1 MPRRKLTDA
10 DTAARVARLGKTLH
24 LCQRDDAAVVRVL
37 HDNKVVDD
45 VEALDKV
52 SFFDEFFT
60 FLKSLKAWPLLE
72 ALDPEKRVRASIP
85 WAAMVG
91 VYVMRIVLGVPS
103 VPQTEGVILTDP
115 ALMTLFGL
123 AAVVKTGL
131 TRRGLSRAHALPEVR
146 GAFSGEVMVDT
157 LVKLSLFAMARVFNA
172 VVKLLAE
179 GGYFPRLVH
188 AVVDCTDCEA
198 TPKFR
203 MSLGGQVASVTRHK
217 RPDHRHNRHA
227 PRVATTVWGWKV
239 WLMFCPASGI
249 PIAVSVDRINVDD
262 RVWMLALVLQGQAN
276 LGQRLK
282 TVAFDR
288 GFWDGQELYRVAQQ
302 VPFFIPGKSDLE
314 ITREARRAALEVYA
328 RHQQGR
334 PVADAVVATR
344 SVTVVRGKGT
354 HRRETRQDLIVIG
367 LKGLDC
373 PSYAAEPPG
382 AKIHSKSFVSG
393 RLNAAVVMEDPSYPR
408 APEDEKHL
416 VILTCAPMDNPRD
429 VLFAYDR
436 FDARGVVENSGNKQA
451 KREWTLE
458 APLEKS
464 EAAVYLHVYFVFML
478 MGLLAAFRAHQAG
491 EQQAEARGEDT
502 GMARYRRAVER
513 ANRDKVLVREGDC
526 YAILWAW
533 ELAVL
538 AGLRLRWHP
547 TETTD
552 TILER
557 YGVGPGGSQGPSP

>member
-1 MPRRKLTDA
+1 VPRRKLTDA
-10 DTAARVARLGKTLH
+10 DTTARVARLGTTLH
-24 LCQRDDAAVVRVL
+24 LCRRDDAAVVEAVHAR
-37 HDNKVVDD
+37 KVVDD

-52 SFFDEFFT
+52 RFFDEFFT
-60 FLKSLKAWPLLE
+60 FLKHRKVWPLLE
-72 ALDPEKRVRASIP
+72 ALDPGTRVRASIA

-115 ALMTLFGL
+115 ALMTLFEL
-123 AAVVKTGL
+123 AAFVKTGL
-131 TRRGLSRAHALPEVR
+131 TRRPPPPR

-157 LVKLSLFAMARVFNA
+157 LVQVSLVALARTFNA

-179 GGYFPRLVH
+179 AGYFPRRVH

-198 TPKFR
+198 TPKYR
-203 MSLGGQVASVTRHK
+203 MLSGGPVASVTRHK

-239 WLMFCPASGI
+239 WLMFCPTSGI
-249 PIAVSVDRINVDD
+249 PIAVYVDRINVDD

-276 LGQRLK
+276 LGERLT
-282 TVAFDR
+282 TVSFDR

-302 VPFFIPGKSDLE
+302 VPFFIPGKADLE
-314 ITREARRAALEVYA
+314 ITQEARRAAREVYA
-328 RHQQGR
+328 RYRQGR

-344 SVTVVRGKGT
+344 PLLVVRGKGK
-354 HRRETRQDLIVIG
+354 HRREAREDLIVIG
-367 LKGLDC
+367 LPGLDC
-373 PSYAAEPPG
+373 PTYAGEPPG
-382 AKIHSKSFVSG
+382 SKVHSKAFVSG
-393 RLNAAVVMEDPSYPR
+393 RLNAAVVLADPTYPH
-408 APEDEKHL
+408 ADPDEPL
-416 VILTCAPMDNPRD
+416 VILTSAPLDTPRD
-429 VLFAYDR
+429 ALFAYDR
-436 FDARGVVENSGNKQA
+436 FDARGVIENSGNKQA

-458 APLEKS
+458 TPLEKS
-464 EAAVYLHVYFVFML
+464 EAAVYVHVHFVFLL
-478 MGLLAAFRAHQAG
+478 MGLLAAFRADQVA
-491 EQQAEARGEDT
+491 EQTADAQGQET

-513 ANRDKVLVREGDC
+513 ANRDKVLVRNGDR

-547 TETTD
+547 AETAA
-552 TILER
+552 TIRAR
-557 YGVGPGGSQGPSP
+557 YAGRGDGPAP

>member
-10 DTAARVARLGKTLH
+10 ETAARVVRLGKTLH
-24 LCQRDDAAVVRVL
+24 LCRRDDAAVVQAL
-37 HDNKVVDD
+37 HEHKVVDE

-52 SFFDEFFT
+52 SFCDEFFT
-60 FLKSLKAWPLLE
+60 FLQHLQVWPLLE
-72 ALDPEKRVRASIP
+72 ALDPARRVRASIA

-103 VPQTEGVILTDP
+103 VPQTQGVILTDP
-115 ALMTLFGL
+115 ALMTLFEL
-123 AAVVKTGL
+123 AAFVKTGL
-131 TRRGLSRAHALPEVR
+131 TRRGLSRAQVLPEVR

-157 LVKLSLFAMARVFNA
+157 LVQVSLGAVARTFNA

-179 GGYFPRLVH
+179 AGYFPRAVH

-203 MSLGGQVASVTRHK
+203 MRGGGPVAHVTRHK

-227 PRVATTVWGWKV
+227 PKVATTVWGWKV
-239 WLMFCPASGI
+239 WLLFCPVSGI

-262 RVWMLALVLQGQAN
+262 RVWMVALVLQGQAN
-276 LGQRLK
+276 LGPRLK

-288 GFWDGQELYRVAQQ
+288 GFWDGQELHRVAQH
-302 VPFFIPGKSDLE
+302 VPFFIPGKADLE
-314 ITREARRAALEVYA
+314 ITQEARRAALDVSA
-328 RHQQGR
+328 RQQQGR
-334 PVADAVVATR
+334 PVADAVLATR
-344 SVTVVRGKGT
+344 PITVVTGKGK
-354 HRRETRQDLIVIG
+354 RRCEERQALIVIG
-367 LKGLDC
+367 LPGLDC
-373 PSYAAEPPG
+373 PTYAGEHPG
-382 AKIHSKSFVSG
+382 SKVHSKSFVPG
-393 RLNAAVVMEDPSYPR
+393 RLNAAVVIADPSYPS
-408 APEDEKHL
+408 ADPAEPL
-416 VILTCAPMDNPRD
+416 VILTCAPLDTPQD

-436 FDARGVVENSGNKQA
+436 FDARGVIENSGNKQA

-458 APLEKS
+458 TPLEKS
-464 EAAVYLHVYFVFML
+464 EAAVYLHVYLVFLL
-478 MGLLAAFRAHQAG
+478 MGLLAAFRA
-491 EQQAEARGEDT
+491 QQAAEQTAAARGEDT

-513 ANRDKVLVREGDC
+513 VNRDKVLVRDGDC

-547 TETTD
+547 TDTAA
-552 TILER
+552 TILAR
-557 YGVGPGGSQGPSP
+557 YGGGAAP